1 MPRYDNVC
9 NHSILA
15 SGPTN
20 MVIDSNVV
28 SGQILCDF
36 DKQLTISNNLVLSR
50 PPPPPSPSL
59 LSGGLRAQGQVGS
72 GQPTA
77 LIASEYSVGLTIVN
91 NTLVHTDDC
100 EPRWDGQLGVL
111 LIGGAGTHKGQPNP
125 NISDVLISGNTFKL
139 QASRGCRPE
148 SGLHGFAGRLH

>member
-1 MPRYDNVC
+1 MTRYDNVC

-50 PPPPPSPSL
+50 PPPPPERSD
-59 LSGGLRAQGQVGS
+59 GGLRAQGQVGS

-100 EPRWDGQLGVL
+100 EPKWDGQLGVL

-139 QASRGCRPE
+139 QASRGRDLDCILP
-148 SGLHGFAGRLH
+148 SSLQH

>member
-1 MPRYDNVC
+1 
-9 NHSILA
+9 
-15 SGPTN
+15 

-50 PPPPPSPSL
+50 PPPPPPSL

-100 EPRWDGQLGVL
+100 EPKWDGQLGVL

-139 QASRGCRPE
+139 QASRCWDLDCILPSSLKR
-148 SGLHGFAGRLH
+148 